1 MERPAV
7 RVRVRKWGNSLAIR
21 IPKPFAA
28 EVRIGPGAAVELSV
42 RDGEL
47 VASPA
52 ARRYTLRVLLGG
64 VRPDNVHDETDLGRA
79 AGREVW

>member
-1 MERPAV
+1 M

-28 EVRIGPGAAVELSV
+28 EVQVGPGAAVDLSV

-52 ARRYTLRVLLGG
+52 ARRYTLRVLLGR
-64 VRPDNVHDETDLGRA
+64 VRSDNVHDETDLGSA